1 MQIKKGCLLQEYN
14 NKKIKIFIIAGE
26 LSGDNLGEGLI
37 KELKKVIRNLEIYGV
52 GGEKMISQGLKP
64 IFDIKTLSIMGI
76 FEVITKIPK
85 ILRLLKLAKDKIIEI
100 KPDIVITIDAP
111 GFNFR
116 LQKSIK
122 NLKLKRVHYVA
133 PSVWAWKSYR
143 AKRISKFLD
152 HLLVLY
158 PFEKKYFTVHGL
170 NTTFIGHPIAFDHK
184 YKDNDY
190 FCENTLKDK
199 SLLKIGVLPG
209 SRLSEIDKLL
219 PIFIKSARLINSNYE
234 NVRFYIITTKSF
246 KSKIDKL
253 LNVTE
258 LNYYITDDQNE
269 KYNIFSN
276 IDFALCASGTV
287 TIELAKAS
295 TPMLVVYK
303 LNIVTWY
310 IVKTL
315 AKVKTATILNILL
328 KEKFIPE
335 LFQNSVNEDNIY
347 KIISNYINHL
357 NIRNNQIK
365 KLTKGINELKNTK
378 GNPSEIAVIEI
389 LKLLKV

>member
-122 NLKLKRVHYVA
+122 KLELKRVHYVA

-253 LNVTE
+253 LNVTK

>member
-52 GGEKMISQGLKP
+52 GGEKMITQGLKP

-219 PIFIKSARLINSNYE
+219 PIFIKSARLISSNYE

-347 KIISNYINHL
+347 KIISNYIDHL

>member
-85 ILRLLKLAKDKIIEI
+85 ILKLLKLAKDKIIEI

-122 NLKLKRVHYVA
+122 KLKLKRVHYVA

-199 SLLKIGVLPG
+199 SLLKIGVFPG

-219 PIFIKSARLINSNYE
+219 PIFIKSARLISSNYE

-365 KLTKGINELKNTK
+365 NLTKGINELKNTK

>member
-14 NKKIKIFIIAGE
+14 NKKLKIFIVAGE

-37 KELKKVIRNLEIYGV
+37 IELKKVIRNLEIYGV

-85 ILRLLKLAKDKIIEI
+85 ILKLLKLTKKKIIEI
-100 KPDIVITIDAP
+100 KPDIVVTIDAP
-111 GFNFR
+111 GFSFR

-122 NLKLKRVHYVA
+122 NLKLKRLHYVA

-158 PFEKKYFTVHGL
+158 PFEREYFTVHGL

-184 YKDNDY
+184 YKVNDY
-190 FCENTLKDK
+190 FCEDSLKDK
-199 SLLKIGVLPG
+199 SLLKIGFFPG

-219 PIFIKSARLINSNYE
+219 PIFVKSAHLINSNYE
-234 NVRFYIITTKSF
+234 NVKFYIITTKSF
-246 KSKIDKL
+246 KGKIDKYF
-253 LNVTE
+253 NTTE

-269 KYNIFSN
+269 KYNVFNN

-303 LNIVTWY
+303 LNFVTWY
-310 IVKTL
+310 IVKIL

-335 LFQNSVNEDNIY
+335 LFQNDANEDNIFN
-347 KIISNYINHL
+347 IISNYINHS
-357 NIRNNQIK
+357 NIRDNQIK
-365 KLTKGINELKNTK
+365 KLTIGINKLKNTEGK
-378 GNPSEIAVIEI
+378 PSEIAVNEI